1 MKHSFSRIWR
11 ADGEIAAMVEFL
23 AANLTRTL
31 LGFLAG
37 AALGFVARRG
47 RFCTLGAIED
57 AVYARDTRRL
67 RAWSLAIGTAIAGVL
82 ALTLFAGLDLSRT
95 IYAGPRLDWAGAIL
109 GGLLFGLG
117 MALVGT
123 CGFGMLLRLGGGD
136 LKALLGFLVL
146 GLSALMAMRG
156 LTGVARIA
164 LVDPLALD
172 LAPRGAQTLPVL
184 LGLDGARATALALAV
199 AGGFAALA
207 LAHHG
212 LRAAPKLLATGL
224 GIGLLVV
231 LGFAITGVVGVDP
244 FEDARVES
252 FTFVA
257 PLGQTLLWAALST
270 GRAIDFP
277 VGATLGVLAGAFLA
291 ARLHGEFLWEAPDD
305 AREVKRHVLG
315 AFLMGTG
322 GVAALGCTIGQGVSG
337 VATLSAGSFLAL
349 GAIFVGARAGLW
361 FLVER

>member
-1 MKHSFSRIWR
+1 MT
-11 ADGEIAAMVEFL
+11 EIV
-23 AANLTRTL
+23 AANLLRAV

-67 RAWSLAIGTAIAGVL
+67 RAWGLAIAVAIVGVL
-82 ALTLFAGLDLSRT
+82 ALTVVPDFDLART
-95 IYAGPRLDWAGAIL
+95 IYVAPRLDWAGALL
-109 GGLLFGLG
+109 GGLVFGLG

-146 GLSALMAMRG
+146 GFSALMAMRG
-156 LTGVARIA
+156 LTGIARVAFI
-164 LVDPLALD
+164 DPLALD
-172 LAPRGAQTLPVL
+172 LAPRDAQTLPAL
-184 LGLDGARATALALAV
+184 LGLSGSAATAFALAV
-199 AGGFAALA
+199 AGGFGALA
-207 LAHHG
+207 LAHDG
-212 LRAAPKLLATGL
+212 LRASPKLMATGI
-224 GIGLLVV
+224 GIGALVV
-231 LGFAITGVVGVDP
+231 AGFAITGVVGVDP
-244 FEDARVES
+244 FEARRIES

-257 PLGQTLLWAALST
+257 PLGETLLWAALAT
-270 GRAIDFP
+270 GIAVDFP

-291 ARLHGEFLWEAPDD
+291 ARTHGEFFWEAPDD
-305 AREVKRHVLG
+305 ARELKRHVLG

-322 GVAALGCTIGQGVSG
+322 GVTALGCTIGQGVSG

-349 GAIFVGARAGLW
+349 AAIFAGARLGLW
-361 FLVER
+361 ILVER

>member
-1 MKHSFSRIWR
+1 MAAGPRPDRIVPMI
-11 ADGEIAAMVEFL
+11 DLL
-23 AANLTRTL
+23 AANLLRAL

-37 AALGFVARRG
+37 AALGFAARRG

-67 RAWSLAIGTAIAGVL
+67 RAWALAIGVATAGVI
-82 ALTLFAGLDLSRT
+82 ALSAGTDLDLSRT
-95 IYAGPRLDWAGAIL
+95 IYVGPRLDWAGAL
-109 GGLLFGLG
+109 VGGLLFGVG

-156 LTGVARIA
+156 LTGLARIA
-164 LVDPLALD
+164 LLDPLAVD
-172 LAPRGAQTLPVL
+172 LSPLPSQTLPVL
-184 LGLDGARATALALAV
+184 LGLAPGAATALALAV
-199 AGGFAALA
+199 AGGFASLA
-207 LAHHG
+207 LAHEAT
-212 LRAAPKLLATGL
+212 RTSRKLLATGL
-224 GIGLLVV
+224 AIGLLVTA
-231 LGFAITGVVGVDP
+231 GFAVTGVLGVDP
-244 FEDARVES
+244 FDDRRVES

-257 PLGQTLLWAALST
+257 PLGETLLWAALAT
-270 GRAIDFP
+270 GIAIDFP
-277 VGATLGVLAGAFLA
+277 VGATLGVLAGAVLA
-291 ARLHGEFLWEAPDD
+291 ARTAGEFFWEAPDD

-337 VATLSAGSFLAL
+337 VATLSIGSFLAL
-349 GAIFVGARAGLW
+349 AAIFAGARLGLW
-361 FLVER
+361 ILVER

>member
-1 MKHSFSRIWR
+1 MLAGGPLMAELLPH
-11 ADGEIAAMVEFL
+11 DL
-23 AANLTRTL
+23 AANLVRTL
-31 LGFLAG
+31 LGFVAG
-37 AALGFVARRG
+37 VALGFAARRG

-67 RAWSLAIGTAIAGVL
+67 RAWALAIGVATAGIVL
-82 ALTLFAGLDLSRT
+82 LVGAAGLDLSRT
-95 IYAGPRLDWAGAIL
+95 IYVAPRLEWAGALL
-109 GGLLFGLG
+109 GGLTFGLG

-156 LTGVARIA
+156 LTGVVRASLI
-164 LVDPLALD
+164 DPLALD
-172 LAPRGAQTLPVL
+172 LAPREMQTLPAL
-184 LGLDGARATALALAV
+184 IGLDPAAATTLALAV

-207 LAHHG
+207 LAHEAT
-212 LRAAPKLLATGL
+212 RTSRKLLLTGAA
-224 GIGLLVV
+224 IGLSVTA
-231 LGFAITGVVGVDP
+231 GFAITGVVGVDP
-244 FEDARVES
+244 FEEARVES

-257 PLGQTLLWAALST
+257 PLGQTLLWAALAT
-270 GRAIDFP
+270 GIAIDFP

-291 ARLHGEFLWEAPDD
+291 ARTGGEFFWEAPDD
-305 AREVKRHVLG
+305 AREVKRHVFG

-337 VATLSAGSFLAL
+337 VATLSVGSFLAL
-349 GAIFVGARAGLW
+349 ASIFAGARIGLW
-361 FLVER
+361 VLVER